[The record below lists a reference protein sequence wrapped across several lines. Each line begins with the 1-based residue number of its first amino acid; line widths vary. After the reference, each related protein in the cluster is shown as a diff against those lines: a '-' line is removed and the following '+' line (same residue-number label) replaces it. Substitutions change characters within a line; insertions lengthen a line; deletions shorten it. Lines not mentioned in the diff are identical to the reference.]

1 MGYILPLVPL
11 LSMQDSNLQ
20 RVGQKRYSHIDALQL
35 INKQSS
41 FEKEVTRRIDNYQPS
56 KNGTRCTSSSAIPP
70 QEKSLAKEIAE
81 VTGKGRIINYYV

>member
-20 RVGQKRYSHIDALQL
+20 IAKQKRYSHIVSVEPV
-35 INKQSS
+35 NKQSG
-41 FEKEVTRRIDNYQPS
+41 FEKEVTRKLDNYYPF
-56 KNGTRCTSSSAIPP
+56 KNAREDNMTLPISSHK
-70 QEKSLAKEIAE
+70 QDLAQEIAE